1 MFGNTLFKQLYVYV
15 KINIVLILSESE
27 LIEYACGIMLY
38 LLCYKLNALV
48 DKFGKRASI
57 ASARAT
63 AEYRYVV
70 TNALL
75 DVTVQKNDRLS
86 GKENASSGTDVVVRA
101 KYDIL
106 TFIRLHFK

>member
-1 MFGNTLFKQLYVYV
+1 
-15 KINIVLILSESE
+15 LSESE
-27 LIEYACGIMLY
+27 LIEYACGIMIY
-38 LLCYKLNALV
+38 LLCYKHNALV

-63 AEYRYVV
+63 AESRYVV